1 MRIINGS
8 ISAIFLLAIVNNYV
22 EIMAYPIVNAILI
35 QIDADLSAS
44 EAHGMATGMLCVN
57 AGTTVEYWLSELL
70 HDGNVLTDA
79 DKPILVRLFD
89 ETRRLLASNEFEF
102 DLFLPDDDMP
112 LSSRVIALTRW
123 CQGFLYGIGA
133 AVRAASG
140 VSEEARE
147 ILKDISEFTKLD
159 TDAEGEEDENA
170 FIEITEY
177 LRPAVLLLRDE
188 LGNPAE
194 GSVPGDRLETN
205 RI

>member
-1 MRIINGS
+1 
-8 ISAIFLLAIVNNYV
+8 
-22 EIMAYPIVNAILI
+22 MAYPIVNAILI

-70 HDGNVLTDA
+70 HDSVVADA

-112 LSSRVIALTRW
+112 LGNRVIALTSW

-159 TDAEGEEDENA
+159 MDAEGEEDESA

-177 LRPAVLLLRDE
+177 LRSAVLLLRDE